1 MSVIRTKALIL
12 RHSTDRE
19 HDRLIVVLTPQHG
32 QMRIRARGTKK
43 SVSKLGG
50 SLEPLTEVDL
60 MLANGRTVDVVTGS
74 VILDRFEGLRRDI
87 VSLTM
92 AQWLLEL
99 VERVTKPN
107 QHDPALYD
115 LVVGM
120 LSDMAKSADVPAGQR
135 WLHLLRRAWLILDHQ
150 GFAPSFERCAVCH
163 QPLAADNVAFH
174 PTTGFVH
181 RRESSTAPARR
192 NALPHASVV
201 LDEAPAEAALVRPSV
216 IAFLRGGDS
225 ADDRQIFAALRRLV
239 DAILHHTLDRPL
251 RSDGVLRSV
260 LRTATLPK

>member
-12 RHSTDRE
+12 CHSTDRE
-19 HDRLIVVLTPQHG
+19 HDRLIVILTPQHG

-74 VILDRFEGLRRDI
+74 VILDRFGGLRRDV

-120 LSDMAKSADVPAGQR
+120 LADMAEGTDAPAGQR
-135 WLHLLRRAWLILDHQ
+135 WLQLLRRAWLILDHQ
-150 GFAPSFERCAVCH
+150 GFAPSLQQCAVCH
-163 QPLAADNVAFH
+163 QPLADDDIVFH
-174 PTTGFVH
+174 PTAGFVH
-181 RRESSTAPARR
+181 RRDAPT
-192 NALPHASVV
+192 
-201 LDEAPAEAALVRPSV
+201 EATHIQPLV
-216 IAFLRGGDS
+216 IAYLRGGDS
-225 ADDRQIFAALRRLV
+225 VDDRQMFAALRQLV
-239 DAILHHTLDRPL
+239 ESILHHTLDRPL
-251 RSDGVLRSV
+251 QSERVLRAVVRLKRLSK
-260 LRTATLPK
+260 A